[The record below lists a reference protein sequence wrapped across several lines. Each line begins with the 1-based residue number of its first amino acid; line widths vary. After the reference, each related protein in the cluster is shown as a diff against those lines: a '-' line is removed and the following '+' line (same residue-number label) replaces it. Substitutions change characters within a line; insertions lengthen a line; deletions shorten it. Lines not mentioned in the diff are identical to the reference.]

1 MKKMVVMWGL
11 CLCALIVSASTFAPA
26 QSVRIDGIS
35 NPTFGQV
42 TASCLDTG
50 QGCNELFDM
59 DQNVMSTSTPTFLGG
74 IFDSNLL
81 VNKNAIGATTT
92 DGLRLINNTAAAAGA
107 QQWSPRLRLSGNGWK
122 TNATAASQAVEW
134 RIEVIPVQAAANP
147 TGVLNLMPVING
159 SDATAVTI
167 NSAGS
172 LTSTNTIAASLFS
185 FTGGIYHGGIQ
196 KIAIGAPG
204 VSSCGDAALQTGSTD
219 SNGRV
224 VGTTQTGCVITFSA
238 ALGTNG
244 ADCLIQNSTTE
255 GQGIAAASTTALTVA
270 GLTAGDD
277 FNYFCI
283 GR

>member
-1 MKKMVVMWGL
+1 MRKIAAMFSCVVV
-11 CLCALIVSASTFAPA
+11 LIVSTSTPGRA
-26 QSVRIDGIS
+26 QSVRINGVS
-35 NPTFGQV
+35 SPTFGQP

-59 DQNVMSTSTPTFLGG
+59 DQNTMSTSTPTFVGG
-74 IFDSNLL
+74 TFDSNLL

-107 QQWSPRLRLSGNGWK
+107 QQWSPRLRLTGNGWK
-122 TNATAASQAVEW
+122 TDATAASQTVEW

-172 LTSTNTIAASLFS
+172 LTSASTIAASLFS
-185 FTGGIYHGGIQ
+185 FTGGIYHGAIQ
-196 KIAIGAPG
+196 KISIGTPTLSA
-204 VSSCGDAALQTGSTD
+204 CGDAALQTGSTN

-224 VGTTQTGCVITFSA
+224 VGTTQTGCTITFSA

-244 ADCLIQNSTTE
+244 ADCVIQNSTTE
-255 GQGIAAASTTALTVA
+255 GQGIAAASTAALTVA

-277 FNYFCI
+277 FNYMCF